1 MRDADASIDSVTLLG
16 LQIVV
21 APDYRGRGLSHGI
34 VDVVRRVAIDRDL
47 QRLVIPIRPTHKHLY
62 PLTPIDR
69 YIEWERDGETF
80 DP

>member
-1 MRDADASIDSVTLLG
+1 MRDADTSIDSVTLLG

-21 APDYRGRGLSHGI
+21 APDYRGRRLSHGI
-34 VDVVRRVAIDRDL
+34 ADVVRRVAIDRDL